1 MRLLEK
7 QFTTGLMVL
16 LLVPLLWGFSASAVN
31 AGESSSSPLYE
42 STSYPEKERE
52 YSAWE
57 RRIAQEVIATGQMLE
72 GDPRFEDVV
81 STLVQRG
88 QSLLPDGSNVT
99 QDWVLDNL
107 RDVLPQIDNKMAAS
121 AMNAAINEM
130 ARGTG
135 GAANGLA
142 QSVTGL
148 AGGNAYDIGGTIKQT
163 ALRSTLEGLKAAASA
178 SDLLFLNRLELEY
191 SLTEGGIDEYSVLT
205 VQPLWG
211 STDLRHNI
219 FAQAS
224 YANKQVEDIGADT
237 NERRDT
243 VNAGLAYRYITPDE
257 QHMFGANAFFDH
269 QWPYNHNRM
278 SLGLDYKTSL
288 YGVSFNKYVG
298 LSDWRGRADG
308 YEEKVLPGEDLEVS
322 GRLPQAPELEV
333 FAKGYHWGQEKTPVI
348 NPDGDDIWGYQ
359 FAAEYTPVNA
369 FTIRSQATRDN
380 EMDDMEGQITMRL
393 NYRFGQGWDDLW
405 ERPTYNLD
413 SVLERRFDKVRRNNE
428 IRVQVRQDP
437 DVTARVTFAQ
447 GANVSVG
454 QSLAFGTLV
463 TTGGAAGD
471 GATVLFGNGAR
482 LDVGQSTQVRI
493 EKDQIVL
500 ITGIIQFTSGSGGI
514 TVIAVPGGTID
525 LIGTDVDVRVA
536 GGTTTLLVRDGAAD
550 FTDDTGTTRV
560 NAEELSETQ
569 DGDGVAP
576 QIRAEGTAIYE
587 THTREAHT
595 QLNLVGPP
603 PSNPKAAP
611 YVDEAVSVI
620 GTLATGNTLTFTV
633 PLTGSVTVT
642 GTPQLRFTLG
652 GLDRLADY
660 ASGSG
665 TTSLTFTYTLVGADS
680 ALSNIVAEEI
690 EKNGGTLTGTNGAP
704 MIRTLT
710 GGLTGTV
717 PDVTAPSIVGFTAV
731 SSGGDPAVIGDVIT
745 VTLNANE
752 DLVQSGAPSLT
763 LDIGGISR
771 VAAFSAI
778 NAGNAE
784 FTYTVQAGDNDADGI
799 TITAI
804 TIAAN
809 ELEDASGNDLDT
821 TFVLPHNLGLDV
833 LDVTAPSI
841 VGFTAVSSGGDP
853 AVIGDVI
860 TVTLNANEDLVQSGA
875 PSLTLDIGGISRVAA
890 FSAINAG
897 NAEFTYT
904 VQAGDNDADGITITA
919 ITIAANDLEDASGND
934 LDTTFVLPHNLG
946 LDVSDCP
953 AIGNECADGSIYA
966 GLSPD
971 GNVKMYTTPADAGA
985 YRWNN
990 GTANFVETA
999 MVNCTDTAQSS
1010 CNTGKGNTTLLAG
1023 LTDAASPYAAAAYCD
1038 GLIAHGHSDWYLPAQ
1053 NELNVMYV
1061 NRAAIGGFNTSGS
1074 WYWSSSEYNFNV
1086 ARIQRFSDGGQAND
1100 AKTTSRLVRC
1110 VRR

>member
-1 MRLLEK
+1 MRLPGK
-7 QFTTGLMVL
+7 QFRYFTTGLFL
-16 LLVPLLWGFSASAVN
+16 LLLSVLLWGFSASPVN
-31 AGESSSSPLYE
+31 AGETSSSLVFQKLDNIDPDALSPEEAKNLLRELKDLAQKEDSSSSQLYE
-42 STSYPEKERE
+42 SAPYPKKERE

-72 GDPRFEDVV
+72 GDPRFDDVV
-81 STLVQRG
+81 STLTQRG

-99 QDWVLDNL
+99 QDWVRDNL
-107 RDVLPQIDNKMAAS
+107 RDVLPAIDNKMAAA
-121 AMNAAINEM
+121 AMNAATGEI

-135 GAANGLA
+135 DMANGFA
-142 QSVTGL
+142 QSQIGL
-148 AGGNAYDIGGTIKQT
+148 SGEGQGYDLGGNLKQT
-163 ALRSTLEGLKAAASA
+163 ALRSGLEGVKAAAAA
-178 SDLLFLNRLELEY
+178 SDIYALKSLELEY
-191 SLTEGGIDEYSVLT
+191 SLSGDGIDEYSALT
-205 VQPLWG
+205 VQPLWD
-211 STDLRHNI
+211 SEDLRHNI

-237 NERRDT
+237 SQRRDT

-269 QWPYNHNRM
+269 QWPYHHNRM

-288 YGVSFNKYVG
+288 YGVAFNKYIG
-298 LSDWRGRADG
+298 LSDWRGREDG
-308 YEEKVLPGEDLEVS
+308 YEEKALGGEDLEVS

-405 ERPTYNLD
+405 ERPSYNLD
-413 SVLERRFDKVRRNNE
+413 SVTDRRFEKVRRNNE

-454 QSLAFGTLV
+454 QSLAFGTTI
-463 TTGGAAGD
+463 TTGGAGGD
-471 GATVLFGNGAR
+471 GATVVFGNGAR
-482 LDVGQSTQVRI
+482 LDVGQNTQVRI

-536 GGTTTLLVRDGAAD
+536 GGTTTLRVRDGAAD

-560 NAEELSETQ
+560 NAEELAEAQ
-569 DGDGVAP
+569 DGDGLAP

-587 THTREAHT
+587 THTSAAHT
-595 QLNLVGPP
+595 QLDLVGPQ

-611 YVDEAVSVI
+611 FADEAVSVT
-620 GTLATGNTLTFTV
+620 GTLATGNTLSFTV

-642 GTPQLRFTLG
+642 GMPQLRFTLG
-652 GLDRLADY
+652 GLDRRADY

-665 TTSLTFTYTLVGADS
+665 TSSLVFTYDVVGADET
-680 ALSNIVAEEI
+680 LSNIVAEEI
-690 EKNGGTLTGTNGAP
+690 EKNGGTLIGTNGAP
-704 MIRTLT
+704 MVRTLS
-710 GGLTGTV
+710 GGLSGTV
-717 PDVTAPSIVGFTAV
+717 PDVTAPSIAGFTAA
-731 SSGGDPAVIGDVIT
+731 SSGGNPAGIGDIIT

-752 DLVQSGAPSLT
+752 DLVQSGAPTLT
-763 LDIGGISR
+763 LDIGGTSR
-771 VAAFSAI
+771 TANFSAI

-804 TIAAN
+804 NVAAN

-821 TFVLPHNLGLDV
+821 TFALPHNL
-833 LDVTAPSI
+833 S
-841 VGFTAVSSGGDP
+841 
-853 AVIGDVI
+853 
-860 TVTLNANEDLVQSGA
+860 
-875 PSLTLDIGGISRVAA
+875 
-890 FSAINAG
+890 
-897 NAEFTYT
+897 
-904 VQAGDNDADGITITA
+904 
-919 ITIAANDLEDASGND
+919 
-934 LDTTFVLPHNLG
+934 
-946 LDVSDCP
+946 LDVSTILLGLSSCP
-953 AIGNECADGSIYA
+953 SGDLSAPANSGCARLFGADPTDMDDVMVYA
-966 GLSPD
+966 GDVP
-971 GNVKMYTTPADAGA
+971 
-985 YRWNN
+985 
-990 GTANFVETA
+990 GTATDFFVRRCDLGQDYDPVDDRCEGAGGNPATRDTMQWKNANTESDTTNIVTGTA
-999 MVNCTDTAQSS
+999 WTNVNATD
-1010 CNTGKGNTTLLAG
+1010 GPGNTATLVADVSG
-1023 LTDAASPYAAAAYCD
+1023 THTAAETCNALP
-1038 GLIAHGHSDWYLPAQ
+1038 GGGWYLPAIS
-1053 NELNVMYV
+1053 ELDVIYANLAATDDPDHPLPTV
-1061 NRAAIGGFNTSGS
+1061 NDATDDDNSGTTGPLRASFDLSGQ
-1074 WYWSSSEYNFNV
+1074 WYWSSSEGNSSG
-1086 ARIQRFSDGGQAND
+1086 AWIHRFSDGSQTTYYD
-1100 AKTTSRLVRC
+1100 KTLNRDVRC
-1110 VRR
+1110 GRR